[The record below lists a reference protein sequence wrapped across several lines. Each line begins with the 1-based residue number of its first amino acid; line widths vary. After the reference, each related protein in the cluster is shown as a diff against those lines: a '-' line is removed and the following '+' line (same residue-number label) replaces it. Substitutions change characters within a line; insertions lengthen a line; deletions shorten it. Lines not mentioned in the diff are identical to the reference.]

1 MILMARLSSQ
11 QLNIIDELK
20 IFGILRITIIFVMTL
35 IMMIITF
42 PESGDGTD
50 KVWSGDWITGGAA
63 EAGHQIHAVRSYIM
77 MSLLS
82 SMLIF

>member
-1 MILMARLSSQ
+1 
-11 QLNIIDELK
+11 
-20 IFGILRITIIFVMTL
+20 MTL
-35 IMMIITF
+35 IMMKITN

-50 KVWSGDWITGGAA
+50 KVWSDEWITGGAA
-63 EAGHQIHAVRSYIM
+63 EVGHQIHAVRSYIM